1 MRVVRSTLIAA
12 VVGVISLAPTLLVSA
27 TAAINARANNVS
39 AESVGTGTFK
49 IYPSA
54 TTGGAATGA
63 AITLVNSNAAQF
75 LFIKNS
81 GTINTAKFTN
91 TVTWTSSRTTTLK
104 NCPLNTTFTSATLC
118 SNSSVPVS
126 IATGTTSG
134 TALVVTFTIPSGS
147 YLPISITP
155 SGLGTPTIST
165 SVSSTQIR
173 TATVTN
179 S

>member
-12 VVGVISLAPTLLVSA
+12 AVGVISLAPTLLVSA
-27 TAAINARANNVS
+27 TAAINAHTNNVS

-54 TTGGAATGA
+54 TAGGAATGA
-63 AITLVNSNAAQF
+63 AITLVNSSAAQF

-81 GTINTAKFTN
+81 GTIDTARFTN
-91 TVTWTSSRTTTLK
+91 TVTWAGVKTTTLK

-118 SNSSVPVS
+118 SNSTTPVT
-126 IATGTTSG
+126 IATGTANG
-134 TALVVTFTIPSGS
+134 AALVVTFTIPAGS
-147 YLPISITP
+147 YLPISIAP
-155 SGLGTPTIST
+155 SKADTPTIST

>member
-1 MRVVRSTLIAA
+1 MRIGRSTFIAA

-27 TAAINARANNVS
+27 TAAISAYTANTS
-39 AESVGTGTFK
+39 ALSVGTGTFK

-63 AITLVNSNAAQF
+63 AITLIRASGAQF

-81 GTINTAKFTN
+81 GTIDTAKFTIDI
-91 TVTWTSSRTTTLK
+91 TWASSSSTTLK
-104 NCPLNTTFTSATLC
+104 NCPLNTTFSSATTC
-118 SNSSVPVS
+118 SDSSSP
-126 IATGTTSG
+126 TTIFSGISSG
-134 TALVVTFTIPSGS
+134 TAQEVTFAIPAGS

-155 SGLGTPTIST
+155 SAKDTPTISS
-165 SVSSTQIR
+165 SVSSIEIR
-173 TATVTN
+173 TPKVTF

>member
-27 TAAINARANNVS
+27 TASINARTNNVS
-39 AESVGTGTFK
+39 AESIGTGTFK

-54 TTGGAATGA
+54 TVGGAAGGA
-63 AITLVNSNAAQF
+63 IALANTNAAQF
-75 LFIKNS
+75 AFINNS
-81 GTINTAKFTN
+81 GTITTAQFTN
-91 TVTWTSSRTTTLK
+91 TVTWSSGSTTKLSR
-104 NCPLNTTFTSATLC
+104 CPLNTTFTSATGC
-118 SNSSVPVS
+118 SDLSAPVV
-126 IATGTTSG
+126 IATGTLSG
-134 TALVVTFTIPSGS
+134 AGLVVTFTIPAGS
-147 YLPISITP
+147 YLPISVTP
-155 SGLGTPTIST
+155 TGKSTPTIST

>member
-1 MRVVRSTLIAA
+1 MGVVRSTLIAA
-12 VVGVISLAPTLLVSA
+12 VVGVISLTPTLLVSA
-27 TAAINARANNVS
+27 TAAISARISNS
-39 AESVGTGTFK
+39 STESVGTGTFK

-54 TTGGAATGA
+54 TAGGAATGA
-63 AITLVNSNAAQF
+63 AITLSNSSAAQF

-81 GTINTAKFTN
+81 GTIDTAKFTN
-91 TVTWTSSRTTTLK
+91 TITWTSSRTTTLK
-104 NCPLNTTFTSATLC
+104 SCPLNTTFQSATLC
-118 SNSSVPVS
+118 SNSSAPVT

-147 YLPISITP
+147 YLPISVTP
-155 SGLGTPTIST
+155 SGTGTPTIST